1 MHVKQY
7 YFRLAIVYWIILSLL
22 FTLKSYS
29 YHQNL
34 TFDDLVMSQGFSIT
48 LTIFICAFLYYYNTK
63 WGPNKRNKSYKKPP
77 FKALKANGFTEEN
90 HYFIGTIHR
99 YKVICQ
105 YLWEGLKNPNK
116 PSILISVLYQPK
128 VKHNKINKEELERL
142 ETKYKKDNLHWE
154 SSHVNFEFSYR
165 FKKPNHLE
173 IMTKTKAMIH
183 ILEQEGLRPIT
194 REEHKKWIEKLNLQ
208 TLD

>member
-7 YFRLAIVYWIILSLL
+7 YFRLAIIYWIILSLL

-29 YHQNL
+29 YNQYL
-34 TFDDLVMSQGFSIT
+34 TFDDLVMSQGFSVT

-63 WGPNKRNKSYKKPP
+63 WGPNKRNKGYKKPP
-77 FKALKANGFTEEN
+77 FKDLKANGFTEEN
-90 HYFIGTIHR
+90 HYLIGTILR
-99 YKVICQ
+99 YKVVCQ
-105 YLWEGLKNPNK
+105 YLWEGLKNLNK

-128 VKHNKINKEELERL
+128 VTQYRIDKEEQERL

-154 SSHVNFEFSYR
+154 SSLVNFEFPYR

-173 IMTKTKAMIH
+173 IMTKAKAMIH

-194 REEHKKWIEKLNLQ
+194 SEEYKKLIEKFDQ
-208 TLD
+208 PSRD